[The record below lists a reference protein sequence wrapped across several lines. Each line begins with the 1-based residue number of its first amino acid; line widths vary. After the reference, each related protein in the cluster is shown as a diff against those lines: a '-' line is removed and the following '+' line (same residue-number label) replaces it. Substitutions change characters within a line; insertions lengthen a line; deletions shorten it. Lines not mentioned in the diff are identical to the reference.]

1 MSNTKSQWHWDFQKW
16 SNLYVARFHSNSEVK
31 PTSTRLVL
39 GWVTFQ
45 QKVLIHLSQLHTL
58 SWPNYQSNIKWE
70 VSPKVSPKVP
80 IGFRLGTRAL
90 ASRAVGSNS
99 ISSRKQ
105 ETIVQALNCKA
116 ALRKDQDRRPWRLA
130 PDSLVCE
137 GKGREGTRQGNLFL
151 GAVGFRSYGENMAVG
166 GAGEHI
172 AGVCVEC
179 YPGWDARRSELWRFR
194 VHRTCFVLGLW
205 LSGWIR
211 QGPR

>member
-1 MSNTKSQWHWDFQKW
+1 MTNSKSQWHWDFQKW

-45 QKVLIHLSQLHTL
+45 QKVLIHLSELHRL

-80 IGFRLGTRAL
+80 IGFGLGTRAL

-116 ALRKDQDRRPWRLA
+116 ALRKDQDRRPWRLVA
-130 PDSLVCE
+130 ASLVCE
-137 GKGREGTRQGNLFL
+137 GKGRDETRESVSGSCRILK
-151 GAVGFRSYGENMAVG
+151 
-166 GAGEHI
+166 
-172 AGVCVEC
+172 
-179 YPGWDARRSELWRFR
+179 LWRKHGCWWCWWTR
-194 VHRTCFVLGLW
+194 CWCLCRMVSGL
-205 LSGWIR
+205 SC
-211 QGPR
+211 